1 MKKKKK
7 ITPSTFILNV
17 NDISYFFV
25 EGKKSS
31 TGPLYCVYYDDAK
44 EGPANFSV
52 ENFVEVH
59 GIHEKETLAKFTKKA
74 LLKLTALN
82 GVDER
87 AESVYNTFY
96 EVHALAVSGDKK
108 KPKLGKMKN
117 RFIDALY
124 DYNEIKDLVSI
135 KPEISYDEDYEL
147 VKEKDKSVKN
157 VKRYVPDSER
167 KVVKKIVNE
176 YGMTKGVQRKLKYD

>member
-1 MKKKKK
+1 
-7 ITPSTFILNV
+7 
-17 NDISYFFV
+17 
-25 EGKKSS
+25 
-31 TGPLYCVYYDDAK
+31 
-44 EGPANFSV
+44 
-52 ENFVEVH
+52 
-59 GIHEKETLAKFTKKA
+59 
-74 LLKLTALN
+74 
-82 GVDER
+82 
-87 AESVYNTFY
+87 
-96 EVHALAVSGDKK
+96 
-108 KPKLGKMKN
+108 MKN